1 MPRIEVTAKLSCDI
15 LLPLMTINIVNNA
28 VIRIHKVENTFETNE
43 GEQWKYE
50 TCALN
55 SSVEHPFIDL

>member
-1 MPRIEVTAKLSCDI
+1 MTAKLSCDI
-15 LLPLMTINIVNNA
+15 LLPLINIVNNA
-28 VIRIHKVENTFETNE
+28 VIRIHKLENTFETDE

>member
-1 MPRIEVTAKLSCDI
+1 MPPRIEMTAKLSCDI
-15 LLPLMTINIVNNA
+15 LLPLINIVNNA
-28 VIRIHKVENTFETNE
+28 VIRIHKVENTFETDE